1 VASRSSVLAYVP
13 RSIPY
18 SPVVEYTMEPQI
30 GVRLN
35 INWWKLPHYPRLVL
49 ILTRGEKELLLSAGF
64 VPGLE
69 KYTQGV
75 YR

>member
-1 VASRSSVLAYVP
+1 
-13 RSIPY
+13 
-18 SPVVEYTMEPQI
+18 MEPQI